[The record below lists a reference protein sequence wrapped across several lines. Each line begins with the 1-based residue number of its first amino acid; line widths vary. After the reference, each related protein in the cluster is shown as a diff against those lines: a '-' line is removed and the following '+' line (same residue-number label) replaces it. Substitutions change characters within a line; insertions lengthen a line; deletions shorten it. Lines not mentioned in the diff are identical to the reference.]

1 MKNRKWLTYTLGAL
15 LTLIALAVVGMA
27 GFRVGMMQSGA
38 FPPMGIGERPAF
50 NQNVD
55 KNDPNAQGVTP
66 GDNTNPNGTDNPGPR
81 GNGFNPRG
89 FDRGHGGMPMMG
101 GLFGLIHIAILALL
115 LWFGYKFVQN
125 SGWRLVRVQ
134 NNAPAANETVSV
146 DVEEKKE
153 SE

>member
-27 GFRVGMMQSGA
+27 GFRIGMMQTGA
-38 FPPMGIGERPAF
+38 FPRMGIAERPAF

-55 KNDPNAQGVTP
+55 KNDPNSQEA
-66 GDNTNPNGTDNPGPR
+66 NPNGNDDRTPQ
-81 GNGFNPRG
+81 GNNFNPRG
-89 FDRGHGGMPMMG
+89 FDRGHRGMPMLG
-101 GLFGLIHIAILALL
+101 GLFGLIHVAILALL
-115 LWFGYKFVQN
+115 LWFGYKLVQN
-125 SGWRLVRVQ
+125 SGWKFVRVS
-134 NNAPAANETVSV
+134 NDAPAASPSV